1 MVQRPK
7 VTQMEILA
15 FSDLHGDA
23 STLRLL
29 RDSVKD
35 ENFDYIL
42 VAGDLTNA
50 DLIEPKEK
58 VRQVKEIFS
67 IMEEFK
73 TPYYYVWGT
82 PFREGS
88 ISFVAEK
95 YEKRRRKEV

>member
-1 MVQRPK
+1 
-7 VTQMEILA
+7 MEILA

-35 ENFDYIL
+35 EIFDYIL

-73 TPYYYVWGT
+73 IPY
-82 PFREGS
+82 
-88 ISFVAEK
+88 
-95 YEKRRRKEV
+95 